1 LPDDEESETDPLDP
15 EAILMSDRLIDWT
28 LPAHDPTF
36 VKPRGLL
43 PVPPEVAEWVARDEA
58 ECIRKHG
65 TGFSPEARQWKLD
78 NEILNWYYD
87 GSYIAYRR
95 TPQGVEVLAVGSDE
109 IHQYLAEHPD
119 ATLEGVSVKVV

>member
-1 LPDDEESETDPLDP
+1 LHDDNKSETDRRDP
-15 EAILMSDRLIDWT
+15 EETPMCDRLIDTT

-43 PVPPEVAEWVARDEA
+43 PVPPELAELVARDEA

-65 TGFSPEARQWKLD
+65 TGFSPEARQRILD
-78 NEILNWYYD
+78 DNVLYWYYD
-87 GSYIAYRR
+87 GSLVAYRR

-109 IHQYLAEHPD
+109 VHQFREEHPLD
-119 ATLEGVSVKVV
+119 ERRDVIIGIA